1 MISLFYSPPPAG
13 ERGVPSRG
21 SLWVG
26 AAPQCPARSGTAPP
40 SHPPSR
46 VRSAFPA
53 PRAGWCQPV
62 SAAESPSLPLR
73 THAQFPLSNHAE
85 QARTKGPIVG
95 GIYFLFPSEPFSC
108 NFDVLQ
114 VWPSFTSNLQEFSVL
129 GLWAVGFF
137 FCLLLCVLLLLS
149 LWGLYL
155 RPAEEESLT
164 LWCTKKIV
172 TPVRGSQTCS

>member
-1 MISLFYSPPPAG
+1 MAGRYFLMVLFLRSAVKTLRVCTMFRCACVCDFVILFPPSGGREGRSFPGLSLGRRCPAVPRSERHSPPHP
-13 ERGVPSRG
+13 
-21 SLWVG
+21 
-26 AAPQCPARSGTAPP
+26 T
-40 SHPPSR
+40 PPSR

-129 GLWAVGFF
+129 GL
-137 FCLLLCVLLLLS
+137 
-149 LWGLYL
+149 
-155 RPAEEESLT
+155 
-164 LWCTKKIV
+164 
-172 TPVRGSQTCS
+172 